1 MGNIEELEVFAN
13 KIRRDCLDMAL
24 SAGKEGCHVGGGFSC
39 IEIFAVLFGSVLR
52 IDANNPLDGNRDR
65 FIASKAHCILPHF
78 STLALKGFV
87 DSGKLLSF
95 HDDDGFFAGHP
106 WRVENGL
113 EFSGGSLGMGLSIGI
128 GMALAAKRRGLS
140 YNTYV
145 LLGDGESNE
154 GAVWEAFMSAAHFK
168 LDNLVAI
175 VDYNNMQFDGPCSEI
190 MDMEPLDRRIESFGW
205 ETRRVNGH
213 DIHALLD
220 AFAAPRSGK
229 PLAIIAETIKARGI
243 PALENKAESHHAVLT
258 QEMHDAVV
266 ADIEGGRYGRF

>member
-1 MGNIEELEVFAN
+1 
-13 KIRRDCLDMAL
+13 
-24 SAGKEGCHVGGGFSC
+24 
-39 IEIFAVLFGSVLR
+39 
-52 IDANNPLDGNRDR
+52 
-65 FIASKAHCILPHF
+65 
-78 STLALKGFV
+78 
-87 DSGKLLSF
+87 
-95 HDDDGFFAGHP
+95 
-106 WRVENGL
+106 
-113 EFSGGSLGMGLSIGI
+113 
-128 GMALAAKRRGLS
+128 
-140 YNTYV
+140 
-145 LLGDGESNE
+145 
-154 GAVWEAFMSAAHFK
+154 MSAAHFK

-220 AFAAPRSGK
+220 AFADPRFGK

-243 PALENKAESHHAVLT
+243 PDLENKAESHHAVLT